1 MHSFSALFFTYREAW
16 LAACLVAIGCS
27 LVAVYV
33 VLRRVAFLG
42 MAISQI
48 AAAGVAIAF
57 VVNGPPLL
65 LAAIATAIG
74 VGLFSFG
81 REPVR
86 VSREALVGVAFAV
99 ASAAGVLFVFRS
111 SQELDHIEHI
121 VYGSLLYV
129 TIDQV
134 WWLGAGTGVVVLL
147 HALFH
152 REFTQVAMDPDTA
165 RTLGVHTRLFQS
177 LLAATIG
184 IMIALSIGTAG
195 SLLTFCLL
203 VFPALT
209 ALQIADRMPHVL
221 LISLASG
228 VGATVCGLTTAILFD
243 LPPGPTIVVA
253 AAVLLGCATL
263 QRVHRWLGLA
273 TFLLLGLVIAIVEAN
288 RSQHDHPMIQAPSA
302 TSSSAALRVELE
314 VTTSSRTVITGEPVR
329 IEFHGHVHGDP
340 KGDIHVLLELGT
352 SMATARLPVDASHVV
367 LDLNTLGLPA
377 GQYPI
382 VASLWTGPPL
392 DPDDATRLLDSNEC
406 TVTTPTVE
414 IR

>member
-1 MHSFSALFFTYREAW
+1 MHSFSALFLTYREAW

-65 LAAIATAIG
+65 LAAVATAIG
-74 VGLFSFG
+74 VGVFSFG

-147 HALFH
+147 HVLFH

-165 RTLGVHTRLFQS
+165 RTLGVRTRLFQA

-195 SLLTFCLL
+195 SLLTFSLL

-209 ALQIADRMPHVL
+209 ALLIADRMPHVL
-221 LISLASG
+221 SISLASG
-228 VGATVCGLTTAILFD
+228 VGATACGLTTAILFD

-253 AAVLLGCATL
+253 AAALLGCAAL
-263 QRVHRWLGLA
+263 HRVRRWLGIALLLA
-273 TFLLLGLVIAIVEAN
+273 LGLVLAIVEAN
-288 RSQHDHPMIQAPSA
+288 RSTHDHGTTPAAAA
-302 TSSSAALRVELE
+302 TSVSAALRVELE
-314 VTTSSRTVITGEPVR
+314 VTTSTPTVRKGERVR

-340 KGDIHVLLELGT
+340 RGDIHVLLELGT
-352 SMATARLPVDASHVV
+352 SMATARVPVDASHAV
-367 LDLNTLGLPA
+367 LELDTLGLSA
-377 GQYPI
+377 GRYPI
-382 VASLWTGPPL
+382 LASLWTGPPL

-406 TVTTPTVE
+406 TVTAPIVE

>member
-1 MHSFSALFFTYREAW
+1 MHSFGALFLTYRDAW

-74 VGLFSFG
+74 VFVFSFG

-134 WWLGAGTGVVVLL
+134 WWLAAGTGAVVLL
-147 HALFH
+147 HSLFH
-152 REFTQVAMDPDTA
+152 REFTLVAMDPDTA
-165 RTLGVHTRLFQS
+165 RTLGVRTRLFQS

-184 IMIALSIGTAG
+184 IMITLSIGAAG
-195 SLLTFCLL
+195 SLLTFSLL

-209 ALQIADRMPHVL
+209 ALLLADRMAHVL
-221 LISLASG
+221 LCSLASG
-228 VGATVCGLTTAILFD
+228 LAATAGGLTIAILFD

-253 AAVLLGCATL
+253 AATLLGSAAL
-263 QRVHRWLGLA
+263 ERVRRWLGLA
-273 TFLLLGLVIAIVEAN
+273 ALLLLVLAIAIVN
-288 RSQHDHPMIQAPSA
+288 TNQLTHDHLVIPAPA
-302 TSSSAALRVELE
+302 ASSESTTLRVEVE
-314 VTTSSRTVITGEPVR
+314 VTTPSRVVTAGERVR
-329 IEFHGHVHGDP
+329 VEFHGHVHGEP
-340 KGDIHVLLELGT
+340 RGELHVLLELGAT
-352 SMATARLPVDASHVV
+352 MATARLPLDASHVV
-367 LDLNTLGLPA
+367 LDLDTLGLVS
-377 GQYPI
+377 GHYPI
-382 VASLWTGPPL
+382 LVSLWTGPPL
-392 DPDDATRLLDSNEC
+392 DPNDATRLLDSNEC
-406 TVTTPTVE
+406 TVTAPIVE